1 MSDRHVHVTYCD
13 DIRQEVGNKR
23 SLIGVYTR
31 DLFVQA
37 IPVTLPKLGIVV
49 SILTPIDR
57 PFQKL
62 SLRVQQGEAVLI
74 STEDLVAGFKSI
86 SEAPLDDLDRE
97 IDGQAAPSSL
107 ICNIEILL
115 APFRIDAEHNIRVI
129 ATTEDGELR
138 GRALR
143 VRLVKNFGIGN
154 PEVAPK
160 SDKAAGWKSKGSG

>member
-1 MSDRHVHVTYCD
+1 MSDRHTHVTYCD

-62 SLRVQQGEAVLI
+62 SLRVQQGEVVLI
-74 STEDLVAGFKSI
+74 STDDLVAGFQSL

-97 IDGQAAPSSL
+97 SDGQPAPRSL

-143 VRLVKNFGIGN
+143 VRLVKNAGVGN
-154 PEVAPK
+154 PEVAAK
-160 SDKAAGWKSKGSG
+160 SGRSAG